1 MSVLAP
7 ISIGELVDKI
17 TILEL
22 KAAKTQDAE
31 KLANVQREL
40 KLLNELYNSL
50 HIKVDALKQELY
62 TINSELW
69 VIEDSKRQC
78 EKTQTFDSGFIELAR
93 SVYIKN
99 DIRAAIKKQINTIT
113 NSSIVEEKI
122 Y

>member
-1 MSVLAP
+1 MILAP

-22 KAAKTQDAE
+22 KAAKTTDAA
-31 KLANVQREL
+31 KLANVQKEL

-50 HIKVDALKQELY
+50 HVDVAALKQELY
-62 TINSELW
+62 NINSELW
-69 VIEDSKRQC
+69 VIEDSKRKC
-78 EKTQTFDSGFIELAR
+78 ETAQQFDFEFVQLAR

-99 DIRAAIKKQINTIT
+99 DIRANIKKQINTIT
-113 NSSIVEEKI
+113 NSGIVEEKI

>member
-17 TILEL
+17 TILEI
-22 KAAKTQDAE
+22 KASKTSDAE

-40 KLLNELYNSL
+40 KLLLELYNSL
-50 HIKVDALKQELY
+50 NVDVTALKAELY
-62 TINSELW
+62 KINSELW
-69 VIEDSKRQC
+69 VIEDSKRKC
-78 EKTQTFDSGFIELAR
+78 ETAQQFDFEFIQLAR

-99 DIRAAIKKQINTIT
+99 DIRASIKKQINLLS
-113 NSSIVEEKI
+113 NSKIIEEKI

>member
-62 TINSELW
+62 AINSELW
-69 VIEDSKRQC
+69 VIEDSKRKC
-78 EKTQTFDSGFIELAR
+78 ETAQQFDFEFIQLAR

>member
-1 MSVLAP
+1 MSVLSP
-7 ISIGELVDKI
+7 ISIVELVYKI

-78 EKTQTFDSGFIELAR
+78 EKTQTFDSGFFELAR

-99 DIRAAIKKQINTIT
+99 DIRADIKKQINTIT
-113 NSSIVEEKI
+113 NSGIVEEKI

>member
-31 KLANVQREL
+31 KLANVQKEL

-62 TINSELW
+62 AINSELW

-78 EKTQTFDSGFIELAR
+78 EKTQTFDSEFVELAR

>member
-17 TILEL
+17 TILEI
-22 KAAKTQDAE
+22 KASKTTDAE

-40 KLLNELYNSL
+40 KLLLELYNSL
-50 HIKVDALKQELY
+50 NVDVTALKAELY
-62 TINSELW
+62 KINSELW
-69 VIEDSKRQC
+69 VIEDSKRKC
-78 EKTQTFDSGFIELAR
+78 ETAQQFDFEFIQLAR

-99 DIRAAIKKQINTIT
+99 DIRASIKKQINLLS
-113 NSSIVEEKI
+113 NSKIIEEKI

>member
-1 MSVLAP
+1 MLLAP

-22 KAAKTQDAE
+22 KVAKTTDTA

-40 KLLNELYNSL
+40 NLLVELYNSL

-62 TINSELW
+62 NINSELW
-69 VIEDSKRQC
+69 IIEDSKRKC
-78 EKTQTFDSGFIELAR
+78 EKTQTFDAEFIQLAR

-99 DIRAAIKKQINTIT
+99 DIRANIKKQINTIT
-113 NSSIVEEKI
+113 NSGIVEEKI